1 MVSLFCAPPP
11 PFHFAPA
18 LKLRPKEEGKN
29 WGCFDVRSKNSL
41 LALDVGAGRPT
52 GEVKNISGEKV
63 GRSVWER
70 EVCAQLYSGGGLS
83 LAGLTSRKKIGGDG
97 KREGE
102 EEEELPLGPDGRK
115 RVFSFHLLPFPRK
128 KGEKSPGGQSRR
140 FTKGS
145 FPAEIELFLAWPK
158 EEWGNIGALKK
169 FYVGGPF

>member
-1 MVSLFCAPPP
+1 MVSLFCS
-11 PFHFAPA
+11 PFPLSTSHRRASLA
-18 LKLRPKEEGKN
+18 QKKRGKN

-70 EVCAQLYSGGGLS
+70 EVCAQLYSGGGL
-83 LAGLTSRKKIGGDG
+83 LTSRKKIGGDG

-115 RVFSFHLLPFPRK
+115 RVFSSSGKKEKHLQAVSQ
-128 KGEKSPGGQSRR
+128 GDSRR
-140 FTKGS
+140 VRRSLWKLNFFWLGQKRSGETS
-145 FPAEIELFLAWPK
+145 VL
-158 EEWGNIGALKK
+158 LKK
-169 FYVGGPF
+169 FYAGGPFKE